1 MIERKIYLDKL
12 IGYKD
17 KDFIKVITGIR
28 RCGKT
33 TLFTQYINYLITNGV
48 ESKSIIS
55 INFDDFVNKKLKN
68 VDSLYNYIIQVIDE
82 NNMNYIFL
90 DEIQEVPNFEE
101 VVNSLYKKENTDIY
115 ITGSNS
121 HLLSG
126 ELATYLTGRYIKIE
140 MMPLSFS
147 EFINQ
152 IDESVNI
159 ERKYQDYVL
168 RGGFPAIQ
176 TLSYEFNQV
185 TEALSAILETIV
197 SKDIMQRNNFRDKRK
212 IEDVLAFIMN
222 NIGNE
227 VSIRKIA
234 NTLTSDGR
242 KISNSTVESY
252 ISEFLN
258 SYLIYKAQRYDIKGK
273 QYLKSLEKYYVCDI
287 GLRNTFI
294 GNKNTDIGHILE
306 NIIFLELKRR
316 YNDVYVGKIGNVEV
330 DFVVN
335 NLQTVIYFQIA
346 ASVRDRKTL
355 DREIKSLNQIKD
367 HYPKYIL
374 TLDNDPLRT
383 MNGIV
388 VMNAL
393 DWLLKNKTQ

>member
-48 ESKSIIS
+48 ETKNIIS
-55 INFDDFVNKKLKN
+55 INFDDFVNKRLKN

-82 NNMNYIFL
+82 NDMNYIFL

>member
-1 MIERKIYLDKL
+1 VIERKIYLDKL

>member
-1 MIERKIYLDKL
+1 VIERKIYLDKL

-48 ESKSIIS
+48 ETKNIIS
-55 INFDDFVNKKLKN
+55 INFDDFVNKRLKN

>member
-48 ESKSIIS
+48 ETKNIIS

-82 NNMNYIFL
+82 NDMNYIFL